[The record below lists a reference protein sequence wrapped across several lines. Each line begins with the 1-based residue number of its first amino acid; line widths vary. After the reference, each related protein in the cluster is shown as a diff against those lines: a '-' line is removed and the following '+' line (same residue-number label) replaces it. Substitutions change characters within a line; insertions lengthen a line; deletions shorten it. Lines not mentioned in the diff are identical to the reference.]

1 MLGSAVEINALL
13 SAGLGSVLLI
23 LGALLFRSI
32 GVIVSLLGSGLKMKE
47 ILYCDVAYFPKATVQ
62 AAVGAIPL
70 AQGLACGMMVLTT
83 AVLSILITA
92 PLGAILMD
100 ICVKKCLTRSKTP
113 HEMSS
118 RNPGLQLP
126 PEEQRVTHHNF
137 VPVWT

>member
-1 MLGSAVEINALL
+1 MLGSAVEIKALL

-23 LGALLFRSI
+23 LGALLFRSV
-32 GVIVSLLGSGLKMKE
+32 GVIVSLLGSGLKFKE

-70 AQGLACGMMVLTT
+70 AQGLMCGMMVLTT

-100 ICVKKCLTRSKTP
+100 VTVKKCLTRSRKP
-113 HEMSS
+113 REMTSR
-118 RNPGLQLP
+118 RNPGLRLP
-126 PEEQRVTHHNF
+126 PEERGAG
-137 VPVWT
+137 